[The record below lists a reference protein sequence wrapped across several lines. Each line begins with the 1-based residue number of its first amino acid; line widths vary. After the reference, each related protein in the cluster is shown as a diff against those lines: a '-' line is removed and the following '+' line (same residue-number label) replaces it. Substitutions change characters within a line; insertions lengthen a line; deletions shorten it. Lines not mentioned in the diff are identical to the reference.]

1 LAAKVARKPCAS
13 SPNRKTFASLND
25 FGVVGPLPLSI
36 PTDEEYKSALTD
48 LNDLIKGAFQLSV
61 WLTGLKGD
69 TRKRIASILFAKI
82 NLCALSIT
90 KLLPPDSKSHVA
102 KEMERERF
110 CDVSSVASLCRNLIE
125 ASNRLY
131 YFAVEPV
138 TQNEAKMRLKIHEY
152 HAICAHKAIM
162 TFLNLDKERCAE
174 LSDELSELKT
184 ELKGFSEFEK
194 IPTQVQ
200 KRIFAGKQGEALS
213 QPEIAKRRGRN
224 EGTFRA
230 DYKYLSSH
238 IHSDAFSLLDLE
250 MGKAGGPMTDETR
263 ERLVAMTREATN
275 YLALTL
281 LDMNKLFPQFTMSAQ
296 GLVKARSFVE
306 RLR

>member
-1 LAAKVARKPCAS
+1 
-13 SPNRKTFASLND
+13 
-25 FGVVGPLPLSI
+25 LPLST
-36 PTDEEYKSALTD
+36 PTNEEYKTALTD
-48 LNDLIKGAFQLSV
+48 LNDLIKAAFQLSV
-61 WLTGLKGD
+61 WLTELKGD
-69 TRKRIASILFAKI
+69 TRKQIASILFAKI

-90 KLLPPDSKSHVA
+90 KLLPPDSKAYVA
-102 KEMERERF
+102 REMEGERF

-131 YFAVEPV
+131 YFSVESV

-152 HAICAHKAIM
+152 HAICVHRAIM
-162 TFLNLDKERCAE
+162 KFLNLNEEGCKELNSELAE
-174 LSDELSELKT
+174 LKL
-184 ELKGFSEFEK
+184 ELKGFAEFK
-194 IPTQVQ
+194 RLPAHIQ
-200 KRIFAGKQGEALS
+200 KRIFEGKQGEAFS
-213 QPEIAKRRGRN
+213 QAEIAKRRGRD
-224 EGTFRA
+224 EKAFKA

-238 IHSDAFSLLDLE
+238 IHSDAFSLLDLG

-281 LDMNKLFPQFTMSAQ
+281 LDMNELFPQFKMSVE
-296 GLVKARSFVE
+296 GLAKARSFVK

>member
-1 LAAKVARKPCAS
+1 L
-13 SPNRKTFASLND
+13 L
-25 FGVVGPLPLSI
+25 I
-36 PTDEEYKSALTD
+36 PTHEEYDTALSD
-48 LNDLIKGAFQLSV
+48 LNVLIKGTFQLSV
-61 WLTGLKGD
+61 WLTELKGD
-69 TRKRIASILFAKI
+69 TRKRIVSILFAKI

-90 KLLPPDSKSHVA
+90 KLLPPDSKSHAA

-131 YFAVEPV
+131 YFSVEPV
-138 TQNEAKMRLKIHEY
+138 REEEAKMRLKIHEY
-152 HAICAHKAIM
+152 HAVCGHKAIM
-162 TFLNLDKERCAE
+162 KFLNLDEQRRKELDRE
-174 LSDELSELKT
+174 LAKLKVELEALEQFQK
-184 ELKGFSEFEK
+184 LPANIK
-194 IPTQVQ
+194 
-200 KRIFAGKQGEALS
+200 KRIFEGKQGEALS

-224 EGTFRA
+224 EGAFRA

-238 IHSDAFSLLDLE
+238 IHSDAYSLLDLQ

-263 ERLVAMTREATN
+263 KRLVAMAREVTN

-281 LDMNKLFPQFTMSAQ
+281 LDMNGLFPQFKMSPE
-296 GLVKARSFVE
+296 GLAKARSFVD

>member
-1 LAAKVARKPCAS
+1 
-13 SPNRKTFASLND
+13 
-25 FGVVGPLPLSI
+25 LPI
-36 PTDEEYKSALTD
+36 PAEKDYDEALTD
-48 LNDLIKGAFQLSV
+48 LNDLIKASFQLSV
-61 WLTGLKGD
+61 WLAKLVGD

-90 KLLPPDSKSHVA
+90 KLLPPDSKAHAA

-131 YFAVEPV
+131 YFAVEPI
-138 TQNEAKMRLKIHEY
+138 TEDEAKMRLKIHEY
-152 HAICAHKAIM
+152 HAICGQKAIM
-162 TFLNLDKERCAE
+162 TFLKLDEERCKE
-174 LSDELSELKT
+174 LSSELADLKR
-184 ELKGFSEFEK
+184 ELKGFREFEK
-194 IPTQVQ
+194 IPTHVQ

-224 EGTFRA
+224 EGAFKA
-230 DYKYLSSH
+230 DYRYLSSH

-281 LDMNKLFPQFTMSAQ
+281 LDMNELFPQFKMSTQ
-296 GLVKARSFVE
+296 GLAKAHSFVE